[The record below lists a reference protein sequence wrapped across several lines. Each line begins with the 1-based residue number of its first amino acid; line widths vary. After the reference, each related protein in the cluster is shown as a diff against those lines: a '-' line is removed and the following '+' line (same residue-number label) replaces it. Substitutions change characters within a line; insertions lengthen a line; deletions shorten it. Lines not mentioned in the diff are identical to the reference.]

1 MWMQDAENLSVP
13 DHAPS
18 QPWRGTWRE
27 ALFEKLIPTNS
38 LKREVKLQ
46 IWRPRGVRTGY
57 RT

>member
-1 MWMQDAENLSVP
+1 MQDAENLSVP